1 VWASDND
8 FMKSCILLAVLLAC
22 TTSSWSAQKYSA
34 SGLVLRVDPSHRT
47 IFVSCESIPGYMDA
61 MIMPISVRDS
71 KTLAG
76 LAPGV
81 MVDFT
86 LVVEK
91 KASYAESIYVRDFED
106 LEQQPLA
113 ARRLKII
120 EDLDSGKSLGTSVL
134 KIGQRL
140 PSVVLTDQNRREID
154 LAGFAG
160 KVVLINFFYTHCP
173 LPDYCFRLSNN
184 LGNVQRRFKPQMGR
198 DLILV
203 SVTFDPMNDQPEV
216 LANYART
223 WNAEPNWHFLTGA
236 MPEIRRVCNMF
247 GVNFWPDEAELMHSL
262 HTVIIDQQGKLAANL
277 EGNQFT
283 VRQLGDLVQSILER
297 SR

>member
-1 VWASDND
+1 
-8 FMKSCILLAVLLAC
+8 MKSGILLAVLLAC
-22 TTSSWSAQKYSA
+22 TTCSWSAQKYSA
-34 SGLVLRVDPSHRT
+34 SGLVLKVDRFHRT
-47 IFVSCESIPGYMDA
+47 IFVSCESIPGYMGP
-61 MIMPISVRDS
+61 MIMSISVHNA

-86 LVVEK
+86 LVVET
-91 KASYAESIYVRDFED
+91 KASYAESIHVRDFED

-120 EDLDSGKSLGTSVL
+120 EDLESAKSLGTSVL

-140 PSVVLTDQNRREID
+140 PSIVLTDQNRREIN

-160 KVVLINFFYTHCP
+160 KVVLVNFIYTHCP
-173 LPDYCFRLSNN
+173 LPDYCFRFSNN

-198 DLILV
+198 DLILL

-223 WNAEPNWHFLTGA
+223 WNADPNWHFLTGA
-236 MPEIRRVCNMF
+236 VPEIRRVCNMF
-247 GVNFWPDEAELMHSL
+247 GVNFWPDEAELVHSL
-262 HTVIIDQQGKLAANL
+262 HTVIIDQKGKLAANL

-283 VRQLGDLVQSILER
+283 ARQLGDLVQSILER

>member
-1 VWASDND
+1 
-8 FMKSCILLAVLLAC
+8 MKSCILLAFLIAC
-22 TTSSWSAQKYSA
+22 TTSAWSAQKYSA

-71 KTLAG
+71 KTLTG

-91 KASYAESIYVRDFED
+91 KASYAESIYVRNFED

-113 ARRLKII
+113 ARRLKIL
-120 EDLDSGKSLGTSVL
+120 EDLDSEKSLGTSAL

-140 PSVVLTDQNRREID
+140 PSVVLTDQNRRDID
-154 LAGFAG
+154 LTGFAG

-184 LGNVQRRFKPQMGR
+184 LGNVQRRFKPRMGR

-203 SVTFDPMNDQPEV
+203 SITFDPMNDQPEV

-223 WNAEPNWHFLTGA
+223 WHADANWHFLTGA
-236 MPEIRRVCNMF
+236 VPEIRRVCNMF
-247 GVNFWPDEAELMHSL
+247 GVDFWPDEAELMHSL

-277 EGNQFT
+277 EGNRFT

>member
-1 VWASDND
+1 
-8 FMKSCILLAVLLAC
+8 MKSGILLAVLLAC
-22 TTSSWSAQKYSA
+22 TTCSWSAQKYSA
-34 SGLVLRVDPSHRT
+34 SGLVLKVDRSHRT
-47 IFVSCESIPGYMDA
+47 IFVSCESIPGYMGP
-61 MIMPISVRDS
+61 MIMPISVRDA

-86 LVVEK
+86 LVVET
-91 KASYAESIYVRDFED
+91 KASYAERIHVRDFED

-120 EDLDSGKSLGTSVL
+120 EDLDSAKSLGTSVL

-140 PSVVLTDQNRREID
+140 PNTVLTDQNRREIN
-154 LAGFAG
+154 LAGFPG
-160 KVVLINFFYTHCP
+160 KVVLVNFIYTHCP

-198 DLILV
+198 DLILL

-223 WNAEPNWHFLTGA
+223 WNADPNWHFLTGA
-236 MPEIRRVCNMF
+236 VPEIRRVCNMF
-247 GVNFWPDEAELMHSL
+247 GVNFWPDEAELVHSL

-283 VRQLGDLVQSILER
+283 ARQLGDLVQSILER

>member
-1 VWASDND
+1 
-8 FMKSCILLAVLLAC
+8 MKSGILLTVLLAC
-22 TTSSWSAQKYSA
+22 TTCSWSAQKYSA
-34 SGLVLRVDPSHRT
+34 SGLVLKVDRSHRT
-47 IFVSCESIPGYMDA
+47 IFVSCESIPGYMGP
-61 MIMPISVRDS
+61 MIMPISVRNA

-86 LVVEK
+86 LVVET
-91 KASYAESIYVRDFED
+91 KASYAERIHVRDFED

-120 EDLDSGKSLGTSVL
+120 EDLDSAKSLGTSVL

-140 PSVVLTDQNRREID
+140 PSIVLTDQNRREIN
-154 LAGFAG
+154 LAGFPG
-160 KVVLINFFYTHCP
+160 KVVLVNFIYTHCP

-198 DLILV
+198 DLILL

-223 WNAEPNWHFLTGA
+223 WNADPNWHFLTGA
-236 MPEIRRVCNMF
+236 VPEIRRVCNMF

-283 VRQLGDLVQSILER
+283 ARQLGDLVQSILER

>member
-1 VWASDND
+1 
-8 FMKSCILLAVLLAC
+8 MKSGILLAMLLAC
-22 TTSSWSAQKYSA
+22 TTTSWGAQKYSA
-34 SGLVLRVDPSHRT
+34 AGLVLRVDPSHRT
-47 IFVSCESIPGYMDA
+47 ILLSCESIPGYMDA
-61 MIMPISVRDS
+61 MIMPVTVHDA

-76 LAPGV
+76 LAPGARV
-81 MVDFT
+81 GFT

-91 KASYAESIYVRDFED
+91 KMSYAESIHIRDFEN

-120 EDLDSGKSLGTSVL
+120 EDLDSAEPPGAEML
-134 KIGQRL
+134 KIGQPL
-140 PSVVLTDQNRREID
+140 PKVVLTDQNRREID

-184 LGNVQRRFKPQMGR
+184 LSNVQRRFQPQMGR

-203 SVTFDPMNDQPEV
+203 SITFDPVNDPPEV
-216 LANYART
+216 LAKYART
-223 WNAEPNWHFLTGA
+223 WNAGPDWYFLTGA
-236 MPEIRRVCNMF
+236 LPQVRRVCNLF
-247 GVNFWPDEAELMHSL
+247 GANFWPDEAELTHSL
-262 HTVIIDQQGKLAANL
+262 HTVIIDRQGRLAANL

-283 VRQLGDLVQSILER
+283 ARQLGDLVQTILDQ

>member
-1 VWASDND
+1 VWASDDD

-47 IFVSCESIPGYMDA
+47 IFVSCESISGYMEA

-120 EDLDSGKSLGTSVL
+120 EDLDSAKSLGTSVL

-140 PSVVLTDQNRREID
+140 PSVVLTDQNRTEID

-160 KVVLINFFYTHCP
+160 KVVLVNFIYTHCP

-184 LGNVQRRFKPQMGR
+184 LGNIQRRFKPQMGR
-198 DLILV
+198 DLILL
-203 SVTFDPMNDQPEV
+203 SVTFDPINDQPEV
-216 LANYART
+216 LASYART
-223 WNAEPNWHFLTGA
+223 WKADPNWHFLTGA
-236 MPEIRRVCNMF
+236 LPEVRRVCNMF

-262 HTVIIDQQGKLAANL
+262 HTAIIDQQGRLAANL

-283 VRQLGDLVQSILER
+283 AQQLGDLVQTILNQ

>member
-1 VWASDND
+1 
-8 FMKSCILLAVLLAC
+8 MKSGILLAVLLAC
-22 TTSSWSAQKYSA
+22 TTCSWSAQKYSA
-34 SGLVLRVDPSHRT
+34 SGLVLKVDRSHRT
-47 IFVSCESIPGYMDA
+47 IFVSCESIPGYTGP
-61 MIMPISVRDS
+61 MIMPISVRNT

-86 LVVEK
+86 LVVDP
-91 KASYAESIYVRDFED
+91 KASYAESIHVRDFED

-120 EDLDSGKSLGTSVL
+120 EDLDSAKSLGTSVL

-140 PSVVLTDQNRREID
+140 PSIVLTDQNRREIN

-160 KVVLINFFYTHCP
+160 KVVLVNFIYTHCP

-198 DLILV
+198 DLILL

-223 WNAEPNWHFLTGA
+223 WNADPNWHFLTGA
-236 MPEIRRVCNMF
+236 VPEIRHVCNMF
-247 GVNFWPDEAELMHSL
+247 GVNFWPDEAELVHSL
-262 HTVIIDQQGKLAANL
+262 HTVIIDKKGKLAANL

-283 VRQLGDLVQSILER
+283 ARQLGDLVQSILER

>member
-1 VWASDND
+1 
-8 FMKSCILLAVLLAC
+8 MKSSLLLAMLFAC
-22 TTSSWSAQKYSA
+22 TTISWGAQKYSA
-34 SGLVLRVDPSHRT
+34 AGLVLRVDPSHRA
-47 IFVSCESIPGYMDA
+47 ILLSCESIPGYMDA
-61 MIMPISVRDS
+61 MTMPVLVRDP

-81 MVDFT
+81 TVDFT

-91 KASYAESIYVRDFED
+91 STSYAESIHVRDFED
-106 LEQQPLA
+106 LAQQPLA
-113 ARRLKII
+113 ARRLKLID
-120 EDLDSGKSLGTSVL
+120 DLDSATSPLKIDPL

-140 PSVVLTDQNRREID
+140 PTLILTDQNRKEID

-160 KVVLINFFYTHCP
+160 KVVLISFFYAHCP

-184 LGNVQRRFKPQMGR
+184 LGNVQRRFRAQMGQ
-198 DLILV
+198 DLILL
-203 SVTFDPMNDQPEV
+203 SVTFDPVDDQPEV

-223 WNAEPNWHFLTGA
+223 WHADPHWHFLTGA
-236 MPEIRRVCNMF
+236 PPEVRRACNLF

-262 HTVIIDQQGKLAANL
+262 HTVIIDQQGRLAANL

-283 VRQLGDLVQSILER
+283 GRQLGDLVQTILDKSEL
-297 SR
+297 STSQ

>member
-1 VWASDND
+1 MWASNND

-120 EDLDSGKSLGTSVL
+120 EDLDSAKSLGTSVL

-140 PSVVLTDQNRREID
+140 PSVVLTDQNRKEID

-160 KVVLINFFYTHCP
+160 KVVLVNFIYTHCP

-184 LGNVQRRFKPQMGR
+184 LGNVQRRFKQQMGR
-198 DLILV
+198 DLILL
-203 SVTFDPMNDQPEV
+203 SVTFDPINDQPEV
-216 LANYART
+216 LASYART
-223 WNAEPNWHFLTGA
+223 WNADPNWHFLTGA
-236 MPEIRRVCNMF
+236 VPEIRRVCNMF

-283 VRQLGDLVQSILER
+283 VRQLGDLVQSILQR

>member
-1 VWASDND
+1 VWASNNG

-71 KTLAG
+71 KTLVG

-81 MVDFT
+81 IVDFT

-91 KASYAESIYVRDFED
+91 KASFAESIYVRDFED

-120 EDLDSGKSLGTSVL
+120 EDLDSAKSLGASVL

-140 PSVVLTDQNRREID
+140 PSVVLTDQNRKEID

-160 KVVLINFFYTHCP
+160 KVVLVNFIYTHCP

-198 DLILV
+198 DLILL
-203 SVTFDPMNDQPEV
+203 SVTFDPINDRPEV

-223 WNAEPNWHFLTGA
+223 WNADPNWHFLTGA
-236 MPEIRRVCNMF
+236 VPEIRRVCNMF

-283 VRQLGDLVQSILER
+283 VRQLGDLVQSILQR

>member
-1 VWASDND
+1 
-8 FMKSCILLAVLLAC
+8 
-22 TTSSWSAQKYSA
+22 
-34 SGLVLRVDPSHRT
+34 
-47 IFVSCESIPGYMDA
+47 MDA

-71 KTLAG
+71 KTLVG

-81 MVDFT
+81 IVDFT

-91 KASYAESIYVRDFED
+91 KASFAESIYVRDFED

-120 EDLDSGKSLGTSVL
+120 EDLDSAKSLGASVL

-140 PSVVLTDQNRREID
+140 PSVVLTDQNRKEID

-160 KVVLINFFYTHCP
+160 KVVLVNFIYTHCP

-184 LGNVQRRFKPQMGR
+184 LGNVQRRFKQQMGR
-198 DLILV
+198 DLILL
-203 SVTFDPMNDQPEV
+203 SVTFDPINDQPEV
-216 LANYART
+216 LASYART
-223 WNAEPNWHFLTGA
+223 WNADPNWHFLTGA
-236 MPEIRRVCNMF
+236 VPEIRRVCNMF

-283 VRQLGDLVQSILER
+283 VRQLGDLVQSILQR

>member
-1 VWASDND
+1 
-8 FMKSCILLAVLLAC
+8 MLK
-22 TTSSWSAQKYSA
+22 
-34 SGLVLRVDPSHRT
+34 VDRSHRT
-47 IFVSCESIPGYMDA
+47 IFVSCESIPGYMGP
-61 MIMPISVRDS
+61 MIMPISVRNT

-86 LVVEK
+86 LVVDP
-91 KASYAESIYVRDFED
+91 KASYAESIHVRDFED

-120 EDLDSGKSLGTSVL
+120 EDLDSAKSLGTSVL

-140 PSVVLTDQNRREID
+140 PSIVLTDQNRREIN

-160 KVVLINFFYTHCP
+160 KVVLVNFIYTHCP

-198 DLILV
+198 DLILL

-223 WNAEPNWHFLTGA
+223 WNADPNWHFLTGA
-236 MPEIRRVCNMF
+236 VPEIRHVCNMF
-247 GVNFWPDEAELMHSL
+247 GVNFWPDEAELVHSL
-262 HTVIIDQQGKLAANL
+262 HTVIIDKKGKLAANL

-283 VRQLGDLVQSILER
+283 ARQLGDLVQSILER

>member
-1 VWASDND
+1 
-8 FMKSCILLAVLLAC
+8 MKSGILLAVLLAC
-22 TTSSWSAQKYSA
+22 TTCSWSAQKYSA
-34 SGLVLRVDPSHRT
+34 SGLVLKVDRPHRT
-47 IFVSCESIPGYMDA
+47 IFVSCESIPGYMGR
-61 MIMPISVRDS
+61 MIMPISVRNA

-86 LVVEK
+86 LVVET
-91 KASYAESIYVRDFED
+91 KASYAESIHVRDFED

-120 EDLDSGKSLGTSVL
+120 EDLESAKSLGTSVL

-140 PSVVLTDQNRREID
+140 PNIVLTDQNRREIN
-154 LAGFAG
+154 LAGFPG
-160 KVVLINFFYTHCP
+160 KVVLVNFIYTHCP

-198 DLILV
+198 DLILL

-223 WNAEPNWHFLTGA
+223 WNADPNWHFLTGA
-236 MPEIRRVCNMF
+236 VPEIRRVCNMF
-247 GVNFWPDEAELMHSL
+247 GVNFWPDEAELVHSL

-283 VRQLGDLVQSILER
+283 ARQLGDLVQSILER

>member
-1 VWASDND
+1 
-8 FMKSCILLAVLLAC
+8 MKSGILLAVLLAC
-22 TTSSWSAQKYSA
+22 TTCSWSAQKYSA
-34 SGLVLRVDPSHRT
+34 SGLVLKVDRSHRT
-47 IFVSCESIPGYMDA
+47 IFVSCESIPGYMGP
-61 MIMPISVRDS
+61 MIMPISVRNT

-86 LVVEK
+86 LVVDP
-91 KASYAESIYVRDFED
+91 KASYAESIHVRDFED

-120 EDLDSGKSLGTSVL
+120 EDLDSAKSLGTSVL

-140 PSVVLTDQNRREID
+140 PSIVLTDQNRREIN

-160 KVVLINFFYTHCP
+160 KVVLVNFIYTHCP

-198 DLILV
+198 DLILL

-223 WNAEPNWHFLTGA
+223 WNADPNWHFLTGA
-236 MPEIRRVCNMF
+236 VPEIRHVCNMF
-247 GVNFWPDEAELMHSL
+247 GVNFWPDEAELVHSL
-262 HTVIIDQQGKLAANL
+262 HTVIIDKKGKLAANL

-283 VRQLGDLVQSILER
+283 ARQLGDLVQSILER

>member
-1 VWASDND
+1 
-8 FMKSCILLAVLLAC
+8 MKSCILLAVLLAC

-120 EDLDSGKSLGTSVL
+120 EDLDSAKSLGTSVL

-140 PSVVLTDQNRREID
+140 PSVVLTDQNRKEID

-160 KVVLINFFYTHCP
+160 KVVLVNFIYTHCP

-184 LGNVQRRFKPQMGR
+184 LGNVQRRFKQQMGR
-198 DLILV
+198 DLILL
-203 SVTFDPMNDQPEV
+203 SVTFDPINDQPEV
-216 LANYART
+216 LASYART
-223 WNAEPNWHFLTGA
+223 WNADPNWHFLTGA
-236 MPEIRRVCNMF
+236 VPEIRRVCNMF

-283 VRQLGDLVQSILER
+283 VRQLGDLVQSILQR